1 MLEKYTTFMEIM
13 KKIFNTDKDYVIIKH
28 ASVIF
33 ILVGLYLYIELSLI
47 EKTDMKTIDKLIIKT
62 NKCLKGGSEQ

>member
-13 KKIFNTDKDYVIIKH
+13 KKIFNIDKDYVIIKH
-28 ASVIF
+28 ASAIF

-47 EKTDMKTIDKLIIKT
+47 EKTDIKTIDKLVIKT
-62 NKCLKGGSEQ
+62 NKCLKEGSEQ

>member
-28 ASVIF
+28 ASAIF
-33 ILVGLYLYIELSLI
+33 VLVGLYLYIELSLI

-62 NKCLKGGSEQ
+62 NMCLKEGSEQ

>member
-13 KKIFNTDKDYVIIKH
+13 KRIFNTDKDYVIIKH
-28 ASVIF
+28 ASAIF
-33 ILVGLYLYIELSLI
+33 VLVGLYLYIELSLI

-62 NKCLKGGSEQ
+62 NKCLKEGE